1 MMTLATANLSE
12 RAMLVN
18 LSISQWTAVKN
29 DKRVTREIAQQHA
42 SEEKMGR
49 YNKSLVAKTALETL
63 NTLAG
68 EMRAEHYKRTLPWR
82 DGGDRVLSTVGYFD
96 YSQTMR
102 QKTSDIERAQEEF
115 FANYQMFVDDARVR
129 LNGLFNSAD
138 YPTVAKIREKF
149 SVTITTFPMPTAND
163 FRVNLGDIETAKIR
177 AEIEAQADSMLARA
191 MSDVW
196 ARLRKV
202 VGKMAESL
210 KAYGMT
216 TSGKVENA
224 FRDTL
229 VTNIT
234 DLLSILPSLN
244 ITNDANITAF
254 ASEIEA
260 SLTKYSPDQ
269 LRESEIVR
277 ADVATRADEIFSKM
291 AAFVA

>member
-1 MMTLATANLSE
+1 
-12 RAMLVN
+12 
-18 LSISQWTAVKN
+18 
-29 DKRVTREIAQQHA
+29 
-42 SEEKMGR
+42 
-49 YNKSLVAKTALETL
+49 
-63 NTLAG
+63 
-68 EMRAEHYKRTLPWR
+68 MRAEHYKRTLPWR

-129 LNGLFNSAD
+129 LNGLFNAAD
-138 YPTVAKIREKF
+138 YPSVAKIREKF

-163 FRVNLGDIETAKIR
+163 FRVNLGDVETAKIR

-234 DLLSILPSLN
+234 DLLTILPSLN
-244 ITNDANITAF
+244 ITNDADITAF